1 MARILPTALVLLV
14 ALLLGCSSP
23 DTLDDRPVA
32 DGQRLTVPIGLTNQ
46 ATVIPP
52 KGTKRIDL
60 QTWVQQLGQDRLL
73 LYRVHRAAA
82 PEGGLQSAVDAAL
95 SELGKQGQGGVE
107 RDSTLVLGDLD
118 ARHIRATDLKA
129 NPPTSLWMVLT
140 EAEDGLYTALVLG
153 QLDDVRKFEQQ
164 NMDFLTSLRI
174 LTAQGAPAARPQPA
188 DDLTP
193 PDAPTPTG
201 R

>member
-1 MARILPTALVLLV
+1 MPRILPILFAIST
-14 ALLLGCSSP
+14 ALLLACSGA
-23 DTLDDRPVA
+23 DTLEDRPVA
-32 DGQRLTVPIGLTNQ
+32 DGQRLTVPIGDVNQ

-52 KGTKRIDL
+52 KGTKRLDL

-95 SELGKQGQGGVE
+95 AELGKQGQGGVE
-107 RDSTLVLGDLD
+107 RDSTLQLGDLD

-129 NPPTSLWMVLT
+129 SPPTSLWMVAT
-140 EAEDGLYTALVLG
+140 EAEDGIYTALVLG

-174 LTAQGAPAARPQPA
+174 LNAQGAPASRPQPA
-188 DDLTP
+188 DDLAP